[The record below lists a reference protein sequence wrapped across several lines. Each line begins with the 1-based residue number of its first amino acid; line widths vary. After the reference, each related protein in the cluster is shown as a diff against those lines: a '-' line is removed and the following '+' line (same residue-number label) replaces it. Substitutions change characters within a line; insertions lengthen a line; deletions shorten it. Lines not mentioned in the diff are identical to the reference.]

1 MKTCFSTSFLGGY
14 SYIHVN
20 LHPHPHPFLSLL
32 IHIHVSLIVGSGK
45 TSLLDV
51 LVGRASDG
59 EILGDIYLNSV
70 TQNNSMIRSFSAYVK
85 QDDRLLPHLTIKETL
100 MFVAELKLPT
110 NFTDKQIEDRVSC
123 TVIRMNMYIYT
134 LSGNLSCFMLTHCR
148 TRMHYTEI
156 DQGDGHGIL

>member
-32 IHIHVSLIVGSGK
+32 IHIHVSLVVGSGK

-110 NFTDKQIEDRVSC
+110 NFTDKQIQDRVSC
-123 TVIRMNMYIYT
+123 TVIRMNMYIYIYIR
-134 LSGNLSCFMLTHCR
+134 LKIKPNSVRIRF
-148 TRMHYTEI
+148 
-156 DQGDGHGIL
+156 

>member
-1 MKTCFSTSFLGGY
+1 
-14 SYIHVN
+14 

-32 IHIHVSLIVGSGK
+32 IHIHVSLVVGSGK

-110 NFTDKQIEDRVSC
+110 NFTDKQIQDRVSC
-123 TVIRMNMYIYT
+123 TVIRMNMYIYIHIYIYIYMYIYIY
-134 LSGNLSCFMLTHCR
+134 S
-148 TRMHYTEI
+148 
-156 DQGDGHGIL
+156 

>member
-32 IHIHVSLIVGSGK
+32 IHIHVSLVVGSGK

-110 NFTDKQIEDRVSC
+110 NFTDKQIQDRVSC
-123 TVIRMNMYIYT
+123 TVIRMNMYIY
-134 LSGNLSCFMLTHCR
+134 
-148 TRMHYTEI
+148 I
-156 DQGDGHGIL
+156 

>member
-32 IHIHVSLIVGSGK
+32 IHIHVSLVVGSGK

-110 NFTDKQIEDRVSC
+110 NFTDKQIQDRVSC
-123 TVIRMNMYIYT
+123 TVIRMNMYIYI
-134 LSGNLSCFMLTHCR
+134 
-148 TRMHYTEI
+148 YTSEN
-156 DQGDGHGIL
+156 

>member
-32 IHIHVSLIVGSGK
+32 IHIHVSLVVGSGK

-110 NFTDKQIEDRVSC
+110 NFTDKQIQDRVSC
-123 TVIRMNMYIYT
+123 TVIRMNMYIYIYI
-134 LSGNLSCFMLTHCR
+134 
-148 TRMHYTEI
+148 YTSEN
-156 DQGDGHGIL
+156 

>member
-32 IHIHVSLIVGSGK
+32 IHIHVSLVVGSGK

-110 NFTDKQIEDRVSC
+110 NFTDKQIQDRVSC
-123 TVIRMNMYIYT
+123 TVIRMNMYIYI
-134 LSGNLSCFMLTHCR
+134 
-148 TRMHYTEI
+148 YV
-156 DQGDGHGIL
+156 

>member
-32 IHIHVSLIVGSGK
+32 IHIHVSLVVGSGK

-110 NFTDKQIEDRVSC
+110 NFTDKQIQDRVSC
-123 TVIRMNMYIYT
+123 TVIRMNMYIYIHIYIYIYMYIYIY
-134 LSGNLSCFMLTHCR
+134 S
-148 TRMHYTEI
+148 
-156 DQGDGHGIL
+156 

>member
-32 IHIHVSLIVGSGK
+32 IHIHVSLVVGSGK

-110 NFTDKQIEDRVSC
+110 NFTDKQIQDRVSC
-123 TVIRMNMYIYT
+123 TVIRMNMYIYI
-134 LSGNLSCFMLTHCR
+134 
-148 TRMHYTEI
+148 YI
-156 DQGDGHGIL
+156 YV

>member
-123 TVIRMNMYIYT
+123 TVIRMNM
-134 LSGNLSCFMLTHCR
+134 
-148 TRMHYTEI
+148 
-156 DQGDGHGIL
+156 

>member
-32 IHIHVSLIVGSGK
+32 IHIHVSLVVGSGK

-70 TQNNSMIRSFSAYVK
+70 KSKFE
-85 QDDRLLPHLTIKETL
+85 TITSK
-100 MFVAELKLPT
+100 
-110 NFTDKQIEDRVSC
+110 
-123 TVIRMNMYIYT
+123 
-134 LSGNLSCFMLTHCR
+134 
-148 TRMHYTEI
+148 
-156 DQGDGHGIL
+156 